1 MAGPKFYA
9 VRVGITPGIYRTWAE
24 CEPQVHGVQG
34 AKYKSFPTMEQAEEY
49 LNSADGPRPV
59 DTKPSE
65 KPTGKRRAKEQS
77 SRMPEPCEMSL
88 PHELS
93 ELHEMCGPSKVPNL
107 SGRNEMS
114 ESSGASN
121 LSGRNEIGEAVSYG
135 VPRGTL
141 VAFVDGSYDAKSRR
155 YGYGCVLLTDDGRE
169 ICENGWGNHPQ
180 AVSARNVAG
189 ELQGTLKALR
199 RAEEM
204 GYKSIR
210 ICHDYSG
217 IAAWF
222 QGEWKANSFVA
233 KEYVAAV
240 EAYRG
245 VLTVT
250 FEKVAAHTGVKYN
263 EMADRLAK
271 DALGIE

>member
-24 CEPQVHGVQG
+24 CEPQIFGVKG
-34 AKYKSFPTMEQAEEY
+34 AKYKSFPTEAQAEEY
-49 LNSADGPRPV
+49 LNAGDGPIAVLPGEAP
-59 DTKPSE
+59 DEPEAPKKPR
-65 KPTGKRRAKEQS
+65 KKKDDP
-77 SRMPEPCEMSL
+77 PEPEASY
-88 PHELS
+88 E
-93 ELHEMCGPSKVPNL
+93 VPQ
-107 SGRNEMS
+107 GM
-114 ESSGASN
+114 
-121 LSGRNEIGEAVSYG
+121 
-135 VPRGTL
+135 L
-141 VAFVDGSYDAKSRR
+141 VAFVDGSYDAKTGR
-155 YGYGCVLLTDDGRE
+155 YGFGCVLLTDDGRE
-169 ICENGWGNHPQ
+169 ICENGWGDHPQ

-189 ELQGTLKALR
+189 ELRATMTALK

-204 GYKSIR
+204 GYKNVR

-222 QGEWKANSFVA
+222 KGEWKASSYVA
-233 KEYVAAV
+233 REYVAAT

-245 VLTVT
+245 VLSCT
-250 FEKVAAHTGVKYN
+250 FEKIAAHTGVKYN